1 MLRWNWRS
9 QLSLIHPPSLGT
21 EKAFLVFCAVPR
33 GPPAAATPSPAQRGI
48 SRQQKDKQDE
58 ELHQPRWLV
67 CLFVYLFSEPC
78 CWKPLEDF
86 RLQVLEILQRLASP
100 ATHLAGFLEAA
111 WGAEEAS
118 LTYHF
123 NRVHRR
129 LRGCKA
135 HRRGGEAMA
144 SPRPPSACSEQTEP
158 CRRDDFQRSSL
169 SLRFSGAAWAHHRAH
184 RRELPVFRKRDF
196 FSFLHQLTGRYQ
208 RPRLLNRVHKDII
221 GEKHWRASE
230 KRPTFART
238 CADRRVTQHL
248 GQSRRNPL
256 WSFVQLQ

>member
-144 SPRPPSACSEQTEP
+144 SPRPPSACSEQTD
-158 CRRDDFQRSSL
+158 R
-169 SLRFSGAAWAHHRAH
+169 H
-184 RRELPVFRKRDF
+184 
-196 FSFLHQLTGRYQ
+196 TGS
-208 RPRLLNRVHKDII
+208 RPRVVVTTSRGRPSVCDSAAQLERITVHIAGNYLCFI
-221 GEKHWRASE
+221 RG
-230 KRPTFART
+230 TFFLF
-238 CADRRVTQHL
+238 CI
-248 GQSRRNPL
+248 N
-256 WSFVQLQ
+256 LQDDTRGHGYSIVFIRI